1 MATKQEQLFASLSK
15 AYADGDALTYA
26 TIMRENPLI
35 YNEWYAQA
43 LSDGTISGLNTDWN
57 KAVGEAKTLYDQQQ
71 QKIWDEATNAAGT
84 HIYGDAA
91 AQANGADNTYVQNA
105 DGSVSTLA
113 ESQQKA
119 VDDSVSGELN
129 SDLMASQGA
138 EESGGNNTTD
148 WGTWASDTFSTESGL
163 GSLPVVRQTAS
174 TAEAAADGD
183 WEAVIGD
190 LVNPKDEINPLNLVE
205 GAADV
210 VDDITEDVPILDSFG
225 DRVGNY
231 ARTINGQVSDIYNK
245 DVGGLIS
252 DGAGGAANAAQTLAG
267 LDIDDPDNP
276 DGYQFDTDSWLDHG
290 YSAQNVGIGEA
301 TQDKIEEIA
310 DATEDKIE
318 EIAEALRGSGD
329 GDGDG
334 NGGSSTSSS
343 IFSNADAVNNI
354 LTQGTNAALT
364 NYANQTNTALA
375 PITEAKDAYNYKQQL
390 DEYNQDWSNYKQQ
403 TADNSA
409 YLETQKDAAQNWETY
424 MNPLTDYLNNQ
435 LAKQTSASAGAMLG
449 SSAVQQSINKA
460 IADNTA
466 SQYQNAVN
474 TALSESQNNQAIAQ
488 QQQSNSNNYLS
499 GAQSTLENNVTP
511 TTDWTAYMQDFADN
525 SLSAN
530 ENLVNAQAQIASQEP
545 TAWDKITDVLGAGV
559 SLAGILAQIL

>member
-15 AYADGDALTYA
+15 AYADGDATTYA
-26 TIMRENPLI
+26 AIMRENPQI

-43 LSDGTISGLNTDWN
+43 LSDGTIRTALNTDWG
-57 KAVGEAKTLYDQQQ
+57 KAVSEAKASYDQQQ
-71 QKIWDEATNAAGT
+71 QEAWDAATNATGT
-84 HIYGDAA
+84 HIYGNAA
-91 AQANGADNTYVQNA
+91 AQANGANNTYVQNA

-119 VDDSVSGELN
+119 VDDSVSGKLN
-129 SDLMASQGA
+129 SDLMANQGA

-148 WGTWASDTFSTESGL
+148 WGTWAGDTFSTESGL

-174 TAEAAADGD
+174 TAEAASDGD

-210 VDDITEDVPILDSFG
+210 VDDITEDVPIFDSFG

-231 ARTINGQVSDIYNK
+231 ARTINGKVSDIYNR

-252 DGAGGAANAAQTLAG
+252 DGAGGAANTAQTLAG

-290 YSAQNVGIGEA
+290 YSAPNVGVGEA
-301 TQDKIEEIA
+301 TQDKIEEI
-310 DATEDKIE
+310 TG
-318 EIAEALRGSGD
+318 GS

-343 IFSNADAVNNI
+343 IFSNADEVNSI

-390 DEYNQDWSNYKQQ
+390 DEYNQDWNNYKQQ

-435 LAKQTSASAGAMLG
+435 LAKQTSAGAGAMLG

-474 TALSESQNNQAIAQ
+474 TALSESKNNQSIAQ
-488 QQQSNSNNYLS
+488 QQQTNSNNYLT

-545 TAWDKITDVLGAGV
+545 TDWDKITDVLGAGV
-559 SLAGILAQIL
+559 SLAGILAAL